1 MHDLETFVKHSKYK
15 LIVMYLASILPILLL
30 SSLSAF
36 IEEHSQVSI
45 LVMRYLAFILVETC
59 IILKIIRYHLIIGKK
74 DYAEN
79 LLIKLNDERNIYI
92 KMRTYNLS
100 FKIILFVNS
109 IVWISMSFVNEI
121 AYYVLFAELI
131 LMILTYIGTRLFFT
145 KKY

>member
-1 MHDLETFVKHSKYK
+1 MRDLETFVKHSKYK

>member
-1 MHDLETFVKHSKYK
+1 MRDLETFVKHSKYK

-30 SSLSAF
+30 TSLSAF

-45 LVMRYLAFILVETC
+45 LVMRYLAFILVETG

-100 FKIILFVNS
+100 FKIIIFVNS
-109 IVWISMSFVNEI
+109 IVWISMSFINEI

-131 LMILTYIGTRLFFT
+131 LMVLTYIGTRLFFT